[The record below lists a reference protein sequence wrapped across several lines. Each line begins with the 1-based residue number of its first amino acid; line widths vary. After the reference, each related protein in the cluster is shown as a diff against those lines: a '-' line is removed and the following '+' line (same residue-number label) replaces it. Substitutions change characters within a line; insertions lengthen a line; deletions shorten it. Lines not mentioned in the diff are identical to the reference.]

1 MDLIKRCVNLDWLEV
16 HAIEPS
22 CGLTPEYFNER
33 QIWTSVRPY
42 GTRVFRQMFTIYGTD
57 GEPLLEI
64 RRQPVSNILS
74 PYDVHIRLVNRTCYL
89 DDAITQLVKFMRVH
103 NYVFRRIVRIDIC
116 LDFERFDSGDDPKKF
131 LNRYLQGVYSKINQA
146 SISAHG
152 NDDWDGR
159 DWNSIS
165 WGSITSDV
173 GTKLYDKT
181 MELYDSATKK
191 YKKPYIRQAWQA
203 TGLVDDFHNVIK
215 YDKERKPYTPRIWRI
230 EFSIRSSV
238 KSWFLIEKN
247 GLKKNKQ
254 SIRNTLDMYDN
265 RSKLLTMFASLQQH
279 YFHFKY
285 YKEGQRK
292 DRCPDKVLFIWRNLE
307 VTYKVEKVLSSSKP
321 DKPLASLLNRLKL
334 YKETHFEDKIR
345 EACSILIKCITD
357 EQFRYDAGS
366 QFTREEI
373 KALQMA
379 VSLKSN
385 GADEDVIFLIREIK
399 EFLRLNHDTAPF

>member
-1 MDLIKRCVNLDWLEV
+1 M
-16 HAIEPS
+16 
-22 CGLTPEYFNER
+22 
-33 QIWTSVRPY
+33 
-42 GTRVFRQMFTIYGTD
+42 
-57 GEPLLEI
+57 
-64 RRQPVSNILS
+64 
-74 PYDVHIRLVNRTCYL
+74 

-173 GTKLYDKT
+173 GTKMYDKT

-321 DKPLASLLNRLKL
+321 DKPLASLLSRLKL
-334 YKETHFEDKIR
+334 YKETHLEDKIR